1 MAGGVGP
8 HAHSA
13 SQSCAQRHL
22 SAAVTDGHQG
32 PEQERASPGAQRCR
46 IRLPCRRPGF
56 DPWVG
61 KIPWRRAWN
70 PLQYSCLEK
79 PMHSGAWWLVH
90 GVSQRVGHD

>member
-56 DPWVG
+56 DPWVK
-61 KIPWRRAWN
+61 KIPWRREWQHT
-70 PLQYSCLEK
+70 PLFLSGESHGQRSLVRYSPCVTESE
-79 PMHSGAWWLVH
+79 MT
-90 GVSQRVGHD
+90 